1 VSTASP
7 SERYDEALDH
17 LLAFR
22 PAVIP
27 ATRSLLAE
35 APDFPMG
42 WVLAGYLGLSST
54 DAADVR
60 HARTALD
67 TLDALGSQAGPPL
80 APREAAHRDVL
91 AAWVGGDWHGAA
103 ALLDDL
109 LVRWPDDLLGLMMG
123 HQLDFFVG
131 DAQNLRDRVGR
142 SLHAADPADP
152 RHGFV
157 RGMYAF
163 GLEESGH
170 YGLAREHGLAALDRN
185 PGDVWALHAV
195 VHTYEME
202 GRVDEG
208 LRLMRA
214 RSDDWAGESL
224 FSVHNWWHF
233 ALYLLEA
240 GLVDEVLGVYD
251 AQIHNASSPGVPLE
265 MLDASALLWRL
276 LLDGIDTGGRF
287 GPLAEAWGAWCDRA
301 GAEPWYVF
309 NDLHAV
315 LASAGAGR
323 HDEAR
328 AVVERLDRYVAGAAR
343 RTSNVVMTAEIGLPA
358 CRAVVAF
365 ADGRYDDVVGLL
377 MPIRRVLQR
386 FGGSHAQRDV
396 LQRTLLDAAIRSGRA
411 ELAEALVSERLAV
424 RGTSVYA
431 LGRWA
436 ELLRGRD
443 DAAAAERAEADAATH
458 RSRFAAAAA
467 AAAA

>member
-1 VSTASP
+1 MRELANP
-7 SERYDEALDH
+7 SDAYDEALDQ

-27 ATRSLLAE
+27 AASDLLTS
-35 APDFPMG
+35 APDFPMA

-54 DAADVR
+54 DAADVG
-60 HARTALD
+60 HARAALD
-67 TLDALGSQAGPPL
+67 RLDALAGLPL
-80 APREAAHRDVL
+80 APRESAHRDVL

-103 ALLDDL
+103 ARLDDL
-109 LVRWPDDLLGLMMG
+109 LVRWPDDLLALMMG
-123 HQLDFFVG
+123 HQLDFFLG

-142 SLHAADPADP
+142 SLHAVDPADP

-195 VHTYEME
+195 VHAHEME
-202 GRVDEG
+202 GSVDEG

-214 RSDDWAGESL
+214 RSGDWAGENL
-224 FSVHNWWHF
+224 FSVHNWWHY

-251 AQIHNASSPGVPLE
+251 AQVHNASSDGVPLE

-276 LLDGIDTGGRF
+276 LLDGADTGGRF
-287 GPLAEAWGAWCDRA
+287 GPLASAWGERV
-301 GAEPWYVF
+301 GGEPWYVF

-315 LASAGAGR
+315 LAFAGAGR
-323 HDEAR
+323 LDDAR
-328 AVVERLDRYVAGAAR
+328 SVVDRLDRYVAGAAASG
-343 RTSNVVMTAEIGLPA
+343 TPASNVVITAEIGLPA

-365 ADGRYDDVVGLL
+365 AEDRHDDVVDML

-396 LQRTLLDAAIRSGRA
+396 LQRTLLDAAIRAGRA

-424 RGTSVYA
+424 RSTSVYA

-436 ELLRGRD
+436 ELLRARD
-443 DAAAAERAEADAATH
+443 DTAAAQRVDAEAATH

-467 AAAA
+467 ASTSTA

>member
-1 VSTASP
+1 VSTASS
-7 SERYDEALDH
+7 SERYDEALDQ

-22 PAVIP
+22 PAVIA
-27 ATRSLLAE
+27 ATRELLAS

-60 HARTALD
+60 HARAALD
-67 TLDALGSQAGPPL
+67 TLDSLAGPSL

-91 AAWVGGDWHGAA
+91 AAWVGGDWHRAA
-103 ALLDDL
+103 ARLDDL

-123 HQLDFFVG
+123 HQLDFFLG

-142 SLHAADPADP
+142 SLHAVDPAHP

-195 VHTYEME
+195 VHTHEME
-202 GRVDEG
+202 GTVDEG

-251 AQIHNASSPGVPLE
+251 AQIHNASSDGVPLE
-265 MLDASALLWRL
+265 MLDGSALLWRL
-276 LLDGIDTGGRF
+276 LLDGADTGGRF
-287 GPLAEAWGAWCDRA
+287 EPLASAWADRVGPDA
-301 GAEPWYVF
+301 GADPWYVF

-315 LASAGAGR
+315 VAFAGAR
-323 HDEAR
+323 RLDDAR
-328 AVVERLDRYVAGAAR
+328 AVVDRLDRYVAGAPQ
-343 RTSNVVMTAEIGLPA
+343 RTSNVMMTAEIGLPA

-365 ADGRYDDVVGLL
+365 AEDRHDDVVAAL

-396 LQRTLLDAAIRSGRA
+396 LQRTLLDAAIRSGRSD
-411 ELAEALVSERLAV
+411 LAEALVSERLAV

-436 ELLRGRD
+436 GLLRDRGD
-443 DAAAAERAEADAATH
+443 TEAAERAETDAATH
-458 RSRFAAAAA
+458 RSRFAAAA
-467 AAAA
+467 

>member
-1 VSTASP
+1 MSDP
-7 SERYDEALDH
+7 SERYEDALDQ

-27 ATRSLLAE
+27 ATRNLLAE
-35 APDFPMG
+35 APDFPMA
-42 WVLAGYLGLSST
+42 WILAGYLGLSST

-60 HARTALD
+60 HARAALD
-67 TLDALGSQAGPPL
+67 VLAGLEL
-80 APREAAHRDVL
+80 APWEAAHRSVI
-91 AAWVGGDWHGAA
+91 ATWAGGDWHGAA

-109 LVRWPDDLLGLMMG
+109 LIRWPGDLLGLMMG
-123 HQLDFFVG
+123 HQLDFFLG

-142 SLHAADPADP
+142 SLHAVDPADP

-170 YGLAREHGLAALDRN
+170 YGLARDHGLAALDRN

-195 VHTYEME
+195 VHTHEME
-202 GRVDEG
+202 GTVDEG

-214 RSDDWAGESL
+214 RAGDWAGESL

-240 GLVDEVLGVYD
+240 GLVDDVLGVYD
-251 AQIHNASSPGVPLE
+251 AQIHNASSDRVPLE

-276 LLDGIDTGGRF
+276 LLDGADTGGRF
-287 GPLAEAWGAWCDRA
+287 GPLADAWALRFGA

-315 LASAGAGR
+315 LAFAGAR
-323 HDEAR
+323 RLADAR
-328 AVVERLDRYVAGAAR
+328 AVVDRLERYVASAPS
-343 RTSNVVMTAEIGLPA
+343 RTSNVVMTSEVGLPA

-365 ADGRYDDVVGLL
+365 AEERYDDVVDTL
-377 MPIRRVLQR
+377 MPIRRTLQR

-396 LQRTLLDAAIRSGRA
+396 LQRTLLDAAVRSGRA
-411 ELAEALVSERLAV
+411 DLAEALVSERLAV

-436 ELLRGRD
+436 ELLRARGD
-443 DAAAAERAEADAATH
+443 TAAAAWADADAATH
-458 RSRFAAAAA
+458 RSRFAAAAV
-467 AAAA
+467 